1 MQVSYVEH
9 PCRFYVHRAEE
20 VSEVEKLVRHISD
33 WANEPRNIR
42 HLSAANLNPGYLY
55 AGKWEKVRTRRLFCK
70 FIVGSILRPH
80 ILLVQNVNFSSF
92 W

>member
-42 HLSAANLNPGYLY
+42 HLSAANLNPGYMY
-55 AGKWEKVRTRRLFCK
+55 AGKWEKVRITYF
-70 FIVGSILRPH
+70 VGAKRQISFSIL
-80 ILLVQNVNFSSF
+80 
-92 W
+92 